1 MRFYAAEEIEA
12 ALDYPRLVAALR
24 EAFASHDEPMPV
36 RGAFDVGTPDA
47 PGHLLTMPA
56 WKRGEAIGTKLVT
69 VFPNNSA
76 HGLGAVGSLYALFD
90 GITGQPRAV
99 MEGDALTNRRTAAA
113 SALAASWLARPDSH
127 TLLLVGTGHVA
138 AQLAQAHRAVRPIE
152 RVLVWGRRG
161 DKAEALAAAIGA
173 GGVEARA
180 VSDLAAA
187 VGEADIVSCATT
199 STAPLVKGADVRPGT
214 HVDLVGAFNPAM
226 RESDDGLVQRAEVFV
241 DTRAGALA
249 EAGDLLQP
257 MRAGLW
263 SAEALR
269 ADLHDLARGRHPGRR
284 TAEEITLFKSVGAA
298 LEDLAAARLVVGD

>member
-1 MRFYAAEEIEA
+1 MRFYATEEIEA

-36 RGAFDVGTPDA
+36 RGAFDVGTPTA

-161 DKAEALAAAIGA
+161 DKAEALAAAIGTS
-173 GGVEARA
+173 GVEARA
-180 VSDLAAA
+180 VSDLATA

-214 HVDLVGAFNPAM
+214 HIDLVGAFNPAM
-226 RESDDGLVQRAEVFV
+226 RESDDALVQRAEVFV

-284 TAEEITLFKSVGAA
+284 TTEEITLFKSVGAA